1 MRIGTI
7 MFAAAMA
14 TASAPVLAGEA
25 EMTALAAEK
34 AAVLSNMHKKAKRA
48 LVNAAQDE
56 AFPRYFTSHDHGAK
70 SDAKSR
76 IEQVTLTVQSRFHVE
91 EMCLISK
98 DGPELTRIVGREI
111 APDSD
116 LSPDE
121 SGAGFFAPG
130 LATKPRRAYVSN
142 PYMSPDANRWV
153 LAYVTP
159 VVVEGDKE
167 AILHYE
173 HGLDAYQAVL
183 NKGMSG
189 VYRYVIAVSDGGYV
203 VSDSRTPIDIERKGD
218 MEADADYFQPVEK
231 AAGKGVAGVYAGVGD
246 RKRGSATVSE
256 NGTDYAVAF
265 ATVEGGWVVMAI
277 ERQ

>member
-1 MRIGTI
+1 MRIRTI
-7 MFAAAMA
+7 FFAAAIA
-14 TASAPVLAGEA
+14 TASAPVLAGET
-25 EMTALAAEK
+25 EMNALVAEK
-34 AAVLSNMHKKAKRA
+34 AAILSNMHKKAKRA

-56 AFPRYFTSHDHGAK
+56 AFPRYFTAHDHGAK
-70 SDAKSR
+70 KDAKSR
-76 IEQVTLTVQSRFHVE
+76 IEQVTLAVQSSFHVE

-121 SGAGFFAPG
+121 SAASFFAPG

-159 VVVEGDKE
+159 VVVEGDNE

-173 HGLDAYQAVL
+173 HGLDAYQAAL

-189 VYRYVIAVSDGGYV
+189 DDRYVIAVSPGGYV
-203 VSDSRTPIDIERKGD
+203 VSDSRGPIDIERSGD
-218 MEADADYFQPVEK
+218 KEAAADYFKPVEQ
-231 AAGKGVAGVYAGVGD
+231 AAGEAVAGVYAGVGD
-246 RKRGSATVSE
+246 NKRGVATVSE
-256 NGTDYAVAF
+256 NGAQYAVAF

-277 ERQ
+277 EKM

>member
-1 MRIGTI
+1 MRITTMI
-7 MFAAAMA
+7 VAAAMA
-14 TASAPVLAGEA
+14 TASAPVLAGET
-25 EMTALAAEK
+25 EMNALAAEK
-34 AAVLSNMHKKAKRA
+34 AAILSNMHKKAKRA

-56 AFPRYFTSHDHGAK
+56 TFSRYFTAHDHGAK
-70 SDAKSR
+70 NDAKSR

-121 SGAGFFAPG
+121 SAASFFAPG

-159 VVVEGDKE
+159 GVVEGGTE

-183 NKGMSG
+183 NKSMSG
-189 VYRYVIAVSDGGYV
+189 SDRYVIAVSGDGYV
-203 VSDSRTPIDIERKGD
+203 VSDSRAPIIIERSGD
-218 MEADADYFQPVEK
+218 KEANADYFQPVEK
-231 AAGKGVAGVYAGVGD
+231 AAGKGVAGVHANVGD
-246 RKRGSATVSE
+246 QKRGSATITE
-256 NGTDYAVAF
+256 NGADYAVAF
-265 ATVEGGWVVMAI
+265 AAVEGGWVVMAV
-277 ERQ
+277 EKQ

>member
-1 MRIGTI
+1 MRIGTMI
-7 MFAAAMA
+7 IAAAIA
-14 TASAPVLAGEA
+14 TASAPVMAGETD
-25 EMTALAAEK
+25 MNALAAEK
-34 AAVLSNMHKKAKRA
+34 AAILSNMHKKAKRA

-56 AFPRYFTSHDHGAK
+56 AFPRYFTAHDHGAK

-76 IEQVTLTVQSRFHVE
+76 IEQVTLTVQSNFHVE

-121 SGAGFFAPG
+121 SAASFFAPG

-159 VVVEGDKE
+159 VVVEGGKE

-173 HGLDAYQAVL
+173 HGLDAYQAAL
-183 NKGMSG
+183 NKGVSG
-189 VYRYVIAVSDGGYV
+189 GDRYVIAVSGGGHV
-203 VSDSRTPIDIERKGD
+203 VSDSRGPIDIERSGD
-218 MEADADYFQPVEK
+218 KEAEADYFQPVEQ
-231 AAGKGVAGVYAGVGD
+231 AAGKGVAGIYAARGD
-246 RKRGSATVSE
+246 RKRGAATVTES
-256 NGTDYAVAF
+256 GAKYAVAF

-277 ERQ
+277 EKM